1 MHVHPVGYRI
11 MYAWGMDTHK
21 TADAH
26 CSVGGTEVL
35 TYVGEGGCVA
45 PANSGSFSCCMRSGG
60 QL

>member
-45 PANSGSFSCCMRSGG
+45 PAIVVVSVAA
-60 QL
+60 